1 MERLCPTATNAGN
14 TSSNLLGS
22 DKLKCIITAT
32 GLRERRDLKAIIPEN
47 IMHEWNRNE
56 ACIKKKKKK
65 EQQITLLCLNVCLCI
80 NITREIRVNGQVWL
94 WKEKS

>member
-1 MERLCPTATNAGN
+1 MEWLCPTATNAGN

-56 ACIKKKKKK
+56 ACIKKKKKRTADSTIMFK
-65 EQQITLLCLNVCLCI
+65 CMSLN
-80 NITREIRVNGQVWL
+80 
-94 WKEKS
+94 